1 VRRKFGPRI
10 GALHFGIG
18 VRARRFT
25 GTVTA
30 PLAGAQSNELLLARS
45 DDDADP
51 LPLHGNES
59 FRQHCE
65 VMFLA
70 ASLAEPLQEEPVRDE
85 SETSAAVI
93 TALHVSTPD
102 ALLLLSWT
110 SVAYPYLFTM
120 RRHSQ

>member
-1 VRRKFGPRI
+1 
-10 GALHFGIG
+10 
-18 VRARRFT
+18 
-25 GTVTA
+25 
-30 PLAGAQSNELLLARS
+30 LADAQSNELLLARP

-59 FRQHCE
+59 LRQHCE
-65 VMFLA
+65 IMFLA